1 MLSLPVPDG
10 QTNERNR
17 HEHHRDRTT
26 AAAPL
31 EVDDAAEAAS
41 LFRYASDP
49 EIGLRCGWP
58 PHTSVEGSMHDIRN
72 ILAVENNWAI
82 TIKGGAPNSNA
93 PVAASRSCPSA
104 TTPPDAVASDPELTK
119 RYGKYLG
126 DNALEVGYWIGRP
139 FWGKGIHARSIDRR
153 ARLRLRHAAQGRG
166 MGAATSPRTRNPSE
180 FRPSAACTSS
190 PSRNRIT
197 TRSSTVIMTAST
209 ASSPRANGA
218 MPNTGRWRG

>member
-1 MLSLPVPDG
+1 MN
-10 QTNERNR
+10 TIETERLLLR
-17 HEHHRDRTT
+17 
-26 AAAPL
+26 PWK
-31 EVDDAAEAAS
+31 VDDAAEAAS

-93 PVAASRSCPSA
+93 PVGSIALMPVSHYTA
-104 TTPPDAVASDPELTK
+104 DAVASDPELTK

-139 FWGKGIHARSIDRR
+139 FWGKGYMPEALTAVLGYAFDT
-153 ARLRLRHAAQGRG
+153 
-166 MGAATSPRTRNPSE
+166 ATSPRTRNPSE